1 MKTHSTEHPER
12 VQQTPTAQRRPNA
25 RPAKRLVPQA
35 KASIPLI
42 SWEDVL
48 GRR

>member
-12 VQQTPTAQRRPNA
+12 VQQSISAQRPSNA
-25 RPAKRLVPQA
+25 RPAKRLVPKA
-35 KASIPLI
+35 KVGFPLI